1 MQRPNILIVS
11 DETKFSTAVTSR
23 WMLERTVPTFLIRG
37 SNACRQFA
45 NENFDVV
52 VAGGVDTNCLYP
64 VLDCLQGLGKPL
76 LHVWRS
82 NAPSRKGP
90 NQFYLPECS
99 EWPEL
104 VVTLVSQILE
114 RQRATAE
121 AARLRETTAELEHE
135 ASLGRYILEM
145 RHNLNN
151 ALTSILGNSELM
163 LLDPAPLSPAHRVQL
178 ETIRNMGLRMNE
190 ILQRFSSLQ
199 KEMQLVAQQ
208 SWYRTA
214 QKSVS
219 SGLYR

>member
-1 MQRPNILIVS
+1 VQRPSILIVS

-23 WMLERTVPTFLIRG
+23 WMVERSVPSFLVRG
-37 SNACRQFA
+37 SNSCRQFA

-52 VAGGVDTNCLYP
+52 VTGGLDSESLSP
-64 VLDCLQGLGKPL
+64 VLDCLQAVGKPWV
-76 LHVWRS
+76 HVWRA
-82 NAPSRKGP
+82 NAASRKGP

-121 AARLRETTAELEHE
+121 AARLREMNAALEHE

-163 LLDPAPLSPAHRVQL
+163 QLDPASLSPTQCVQL

-190 ILQRFSSLQ
+190 IMQRFSSLQ

-214 QKSVS
+214 QKSVP
-219 SGLYR
+219 SGALP